1 MCGRCAAEGLP
12 CVYKA
17 SRRGQRTTNKQPN
30 ERELLEEAEPNI
42 WFMQLDATAPD
53 EPKTLRSFHF
63 YRERTSHDLHGSHD
77 ELFWTS
83 SILRLSQTQP
93 AIMHMLTALGAL
105 HEALERAYSLH
116 QAGQTQ
122 PPRIVS
128 LQQYDRAI
136 CLVRQ
141 ESHDLPITVLL
152 VACILFVCFETLQQD
167 YASASRS
174 LNSGYAIL
182 DRRDVSKV
190 HPGSIEDEVV
200 HVFLRLRLQASTY
213 ITTAAEKSRQGPAGI
228 VEKLWV
234 TAPYTSNPE
243 FFSSLQHAKTT
254 FNDIHDQAYSVMDSI
269 TGVPDYRLTRKLHGR
284 FDDQLVTWF
293 GRWEEFLQRSQRDGI
308 APREETL
315 FLRIQYLVSRIFAQG
330 VTHNDEMHFDY
341 HVCVHVHAGKLQLE
355 TLLGQDIC

>member
-17 SRRGQRTTNKQPN
+17 SRRGQRTTNKRPN

-42 WFMQLDATAPD
+42 WFVPLDATAPD
-53 EPKTLRSFHF
+53 EPKALRSFHF
-63 YRERTSHDLHGSHD
+63 YGERTSHDLHGSRD

-83 SILRLSQTQP
+83 SILRLSQTQS

-116 QAGQTQ
+116 QAGETQ
-122 PPRIVS
+122 SPRIVS

-136 CLVRQ
+136 CLVSQ
-141 ESHDLPITVLL
+141 ESHNLPITVLL

-182 DRRDVSKV
+182 DRRDVSKA
-190 HPGSIEDEVV
+190 HPGSVEDEVV

-213 ITTAAEKSRQGPAGI
+213 IAAAGERDRFADSFVPSR
-228 VEKLWV
+228 
-234 TAPYTSNPE
+234 
-243 FFSSLQHAKTT
+243 
-254 FNDIHDQAYSVMDSI
+254 
-269 TGVPDYRLTRKLHGR
+269 
-284 FDDQLVTWF
+284 
-293 GRWEEFLQRSQRDGI
+293 
-308 APREETL
+308 
-315 FLRIQYLVSRIFAQG
+315 
-330 VTHNDEMHFDY
+330 
-341 HVCVHVHAGKLQLE
+341 
-355 TLLGQDIC
+355 